1 MRAESSELGCYVDI
15 LRKVSVPSSAP
26 PTAAGPSRGDGQ
38 LGCEVPRIQQRP
50 LRYRSDPGRNSLTK
64 LLQSEN
70 KSFNKTKRRF
80 NAN

>member
-26 PTAAGPSRGDGQ
+26 PTTAGPSRGDGQ

-50 LRYRSDPGRNSLTK
+50 L
-64 LLQSEN
+64 
-70 KSFNKTKRRF
+70 
-80 NAN
+80 